1 MAEPAFVD
9 PHPDILGAGYEAFT
23 AQLPED
29 SEGAVVA
36 TLVRHRSSAASTKAV
51 LYLHGFSDYFHQVEL
66 AEFHAT
72 RGEHLYALDL
82 RKYGRSLLPHQTT
95 ARMSDVS
102 DYYPELEAAVDFM
115 LADGI
120 EQVTVNAH
128 STGGLIAVL
137 WLHDRLAAGRGLRP
151 ITSVVLNSP
160 FLDLPAAWA
169 MRTLAPRPFR
179 VIAKNRPLFAL
190 PSPGRSFYQLSIH
203 RSERGEWDFVK
214 EWKPV
219 TGGVVRAEWL
229 TAALR
234 AIAKAHSGLELPCPI
249 LMMSSALTVRAKE
262 WTDDLYRGD
271 AVLDTE
277 ALARW
282 STRLGSHVTCLRI
295 EDGMH
300 DLLLSKP
307 DVRQRVYFEMA
318 RWMDTY
324 SFPASHDDTVP
335 DPGEPH
341 PLVGSAGTAQIV
353 GSAGTAQ
360 TPAGGEIG

>member
-1 MAEPAFVD
+1 MAGPAFVD

-23 AQLPED
+23 AHLPDD
-29 SEGAVVA
+29 SEGPVLA
-36 TLVRHRSSAASTKAV
+36 TLVRHRSGAASSKAV
-51 LYLHGFSDYFHQVEL
+51 LYLHGFSDYFHQIEL
-66 AEFHAT
+66 AEFHAA
-72 RGEHLYALDL
+72 RGEHFYALDL
-82 RKYGRSLLPHQTT
+82 RKYGRSLLQHQTT

-102 DYYPELEAAVDFM
+102 DYYPELEAAVDFI
-115 LADGI
+115 LADGNQ
-120 EQVTVNAH
+120 QVTVNAH

-137 WLHDRLAAGRGLRP
+137 WLHDRRAAGRGLHP
-151 ITSVVLNSP
+151 VTSVVLNSP

-169 MRTLAPRPFR
+169 MRTIAPRPFR
-179 VIAKNRPLFAL
+179 VIAKNRPLFTL
-190 PSPGRSFYQLSIH
+190 PSSGRSFYQLSIH

-229 TAALR
+229 AAALR
-234 AIAKAHSGLELPCPI
+234 AIARAHAGLDLPCPI
-249 LMMSSALTVRAKE
+249 LMMSSAMTVRAKE

-307 DVRQRVYFEMA
+307 EVRKRVYAELA
-318 RWMDTY
+318 RWMDAY
-324 SFPASHDDTVP
+324 SFADQNDPANQDDSVQTHDN
-335 DPGEPH
+335 DP
-341 PLVGSAGTAQIV
+341 VS
-353 GSAGTAQ
+353 
-360 TPAGGEIG
+360 

>member
-1 MAEPAFVD
+1 MAGPAFAN
-9 PHPDILGAGYEAFT
+9 PQPDILGEGYQAWT
-23 AQLPED
+23 AQLEPD
-29 SEGAVVA
+29 SEGPVVA
-36 TLVRHRSSAASTKAV
+36 TLVTHQSDAATSKAV

-66 AEFHAT
+66 AEFHAA
-72 RGEHLYALDL
+72 RGERFYALDL

-102 DYYPELEAAVDFM
+102 DYYPELEAAVDFI
-115 LADGI
+115 LADGN
-120 EQVTVNAH
+120 EQITVNAH

-137 WLHDRLAAGRGLRP
+137 WLHDRRAAGRGLHP
-151 ITSVVLNSP
+151 VTSVVLNSP

-229 TAALR
+229 AAALR
-234 AIAKAHSGLELPCPI
+234 AIARAHAGLDLSCPI
-249 LMMSSALTVRAKE
+249 LMMTSNKTIRTKA
-262 WTDDLYRGD
+262 WTDELYRGD
-271 AVLDTE
+271 AVLDPD

-295 EDGMH
+295 EGGMH

-307 DVRQRVYFEMA
+307 EVRSRVYEELA
-318 RWMDTY
+318 NWMDAY
-324 SFPASHDDTVP
+324 SFRADQRQTDPQPKVGTVGRPRPRVDD
-335 DPGEPH
+335 
-341 PLVGSAGTAQIV
+341 PLN
-353 GSAGTAQ
+353 
-360 TPAGGEIG
+360 